1 MSYLIEDLTHLKQGP
16 GAAPHCVWQTA
27 DRMWQQSLLLG
38 GRRRL
43 PFIGGI
49 NVRLAHQLPGKPA
62 AGTGSKQVGNY
73 Y

>member
-38 GRRRL
+38 EEGDYHL
-43 PFIGGI
+43 
-49 NVRLAHQLPGKPA
+49 
-62 AGTGSKQVGNY
+62 
-73 Y
+73 